1 MLTLRRFDAL
11 VDSYGAHLGRW
22 PQELRSD
29 AQALL
34 SVSSQARALLAEAR
48 VLDDVIAA
56 AGSSAG
62 SMRWPP
68 GEQEL
73 ALVRLRAGVAARIAA
88 AAPPQPARRR
98 FAWWSAAVGLHIVSP
113 RLRLLGLAT
122 GGAFAVIAGL
132 AIGTRYESA
141 NAPASQG
148 VLVSLLQP
156 AALGIL
162 AD

>member
-1 MLTLRRFDAL
+1 MLTLRRFEAL
-11 VDSYGAHLGRW
+11 VDTYGADPHRW
-22 PQELRSD
+22 PQELRVD

-34 SVSSQARALLAEAR
+34 STSPEARALLAEAR
-48 VLDDVIAA
+48 ALDDVIEA
-56 AGSSAG
+56 AGSSAD
-62 SMRWPP
+62 SLRWPP

-88 AAPPQPARRR
+88 SAPPQPARSR
-98 FAWWSAAVGLHIVSP
+98 FAWWPAAAGRRVGSP

-122 GGAFAVIAGL
+122 GGAFAIIVGL
-132 AIGTRYESA
+132 AIGSLYESA
-141 NAPASQG
+141 NAPVPQG
-148 VLVSLLQP
+148 VLVSVLQP

>member
-1 MLTLRRFDAL
+1 MLTLRRFETL
-11 VDSYGAHLGRW
+11 VETYGAELHRW
-22 PQELRSD
+22 PRELHAD

-34 SVSSQARALLAEAR
+34 SASSEARALLAESR

-56 AGSSAG
+56 AGSSAD

-68 GEQEL
+68 GEQDL
-73 ALVRLRAGVAARIAA
+73 ALVRLRAGVAVRIAA

-98 FAWWSAAVGLHIVSP
+98 FAWWSAAVGLHIASP

-132 AIGTRYESA
+132 AIGTLYESA
-141 NAPASQG
+141 NAPVSQG

-156 AALGIL
+156 ATLGIL
-162 AD
+162 TD